1 MMIILVGRRE
11 TTLRRMIE
19 MIMHDDDGGDENVDY
34 DSNLGEARHHLEDN
48 VDGDHDDS
56 GSEC

>member
-1 MMIILVGRRE
+1 
-11 TTLRRMIE
+11 

-48 VDGDHDDS
+48 VDGDHDD
-56 GSEC
+56 GGGEC